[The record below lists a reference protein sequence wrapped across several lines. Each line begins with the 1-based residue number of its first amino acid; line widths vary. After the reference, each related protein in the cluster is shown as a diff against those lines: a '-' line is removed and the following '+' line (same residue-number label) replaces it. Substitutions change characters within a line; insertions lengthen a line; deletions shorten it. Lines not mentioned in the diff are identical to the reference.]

1 MSDLK
6 FIFKNICPTTTRC
19 VNAAMFAN
27 KSAKNSISYEPGRGL
42 QPQPN
47 RRLSFCTNEQEE
59 ARALNTL
66 IKAEVLPRLFHQA
79 SNVHIYFVT
88 IN

>member
-6 FIFKNICPTTTRC
+6 FIFKNICPTITRC

-47 RRLSFCTNEQEE
+47 SQ
-59 ARALNTL
+59 
-66 IKAEVLPRLFHQA
+66 
-79 SNVHIYFVT
+79 T
-88 IN
+88 IFLY